1 MIRTCFA
8 RLKDAG
14 AEPWQTLVR
23 REVQVGSVL
32 GLPLCGVVVAAE
44 VARTL
49 QKPLNALVVRKIGH
63 PRHREYALGALAEHG
78 VVVLDQAAVEQT
90 HVNRAELDQVIAE
103 ETARLENYQARFH
116 RADGPDLAGKTVL
129 IVDDGLA
136 TGATTEAAVLSAKE
150 QGARRVIVGAPVASV
165 NAVDRLRRVADDMLV
180 LTVDPDFMAVGQYY
194 SEFPQTSHEEGLSL
208 LHTDQFSPREPRGCA
223 S

>member
-1 MIRTCFA
+1 MTFSSREE
-8 RLKDAG
+8 AG
-14 AEPWQTLVR
+14 QELGQTLVR
-23 REVQVGSVL
+23 REVQVDVVL
-32 GLPLCGVVVAAE
+32 GLPRGGVVVAAE

-90 HVNRAELDQVIAE
+90 RVNRAELDQVIAE
-103 ETARLENYQARFH
+103 ETARLEKYQSRFH

-136 TGATTEAAVLSAKE
+136 TGATTEAAVLSAKK

-194 SEFPQTSHEEGLSL
+194 SEFPQTSDEEVVAL
-208 LHTDQFSPREPRGCA
+208 LHADQFSPR
-223 S
+223 

>member
-1 MIRTCFA
+1 MNFSSREE
-8 RLKDAG
+8 AG
-14 AEPWQTLVR
+14 QELGEMLVR
-23 REVQVGSVL
+23 REVQVDIVL
-32 GLPLCGVVVAAE
+32 GLPGGGVVVAAE

-136 TGATTEAAVLSAKE
+136 TGATTEAAV
-150 QGARRVIVGAPVASV
+150 
-165 NAVDRLRRVADDMLV
+165 
-180 LTVDPDFMAVGQYY
+180 
-194 SEFPQTSHEEGLSL
+194 
-208 LHTDQFSPREPRGCA
+208 
-223 S
+223 

>member
-1 MIRTCFA
+1 MTFSSREE
-8 RLKDAG
+8 AG
-14 AEPWQTLVR
+14 QELGQTLVR
-23 REVQVGSVL
+23 REVQVDIVL
-32 GLPLCGVVVAAE
+32 GLPRGGVVVAAE

-194 SEFPQTSHEEGLSL
+194 SEFPQTSDEEVLSL
-208 LHTDQFSPREPRGCA
+208 LHADQFSSR
-223 S
+223 